1 MAENKSDR
9 PYLSLGETLCLIAY
23 GIPEETGGSQ
33 WRRQQPGFMNRVPK
47 KPVADHLA
55 EAHSKVIHEEMR
67 RFSSARR
74 SLEQEMRRGTI
85 NPRGLHPHEAIQTVI
100 PLVDRMSLVIDP
112 FGGVDESG
120 ELHPD
125 KISFND
131 QHTWRY
137 LLFPSDEALALWPP
151 AGQET
156 KPRIGRRQASQSQ
169 AEKVWQAFDERSGTL
184 TFNRGELTRV
194 ASEIGQATDYKQN
207 TVEKLIRSK
216 YRELEE
222 TQKQN
227 ST

>member
-33 WRRQQPGFMNRVPK
+33 WRRQHPGFMNRVPK

-67 RFSSARR
+67 LFSSARR

-137 LLFPSDEALALWPP
+137 LLFPSDEAFALWPP

-156 KPRIGRRQASQSQ
+156 KPQIGRRPTGQSRQSQ
-169 AEKVWQAFDERSGTL
+169 VWEEFDRQKGGLS
-184 TFNRGELTRV
+184 FDHGELSEV
-194 ASEIGQATDYKQN
+194 ARRIGKATGYAPN
-207 TVEKLIRSK
+207 SVEKMIRPD
-216 YRELEE
+216 YRELK
-222 TQKQN
+222 QKQAR
-227 ST
+227 T